1 MNYVYDV
8 LLNFNKE
15 LYDFFDWNN
24 SDVISHIRKI
34 LLFRVNNKV
43 MEDLKTKN
51 ILVNQNFLTKI
62 SNRTEMFTSQ
72 NVKLINYAC
81 IFTNG
86 LEAIAL
92 KFDKNGS
99 VMHKSRLLLDEEAEI
114 LDSINDFEEY
124 DLEYQVLNSMP
135 INYFKTRKEREIEK
149 FIDKKLKEITKDDTE
164 KLRYLYYECFNK
176 REDNVDKIILKINT
190 ELKNNWSN
198 FYDKVYNF
206 FKLISAKEK

>member
-15 LYDFFDWNN
+15 LYDFFDWNS
-24 SDVISHIRKI
+24 SDIISHIRKI
-34 LLFRVNNKV
+34 LLFRVNNQV
-43 MEDLKTKN
+43 MNNLKN
-51 ILVNQNFLTKI
+51 NYIMINQDFLTKI

-72 NVKLINYAC
+72 NVKIINYAC
-81 IFTNG
+81 LFTNG
-86 LEAIAL
+86 LEVIAL
-92 KFDKNGS
+92 KFDKNGL
-99 VMHKSRLLLDEEAEI
+99 VMHKSRLLVDEEEEV
-114 LDSINDFEEY
+114 LDSINDLEEY
-124 DLEYQVLNSMP
+124 DLKYKVLNSMP

-149 FIDKKLKEITKDDTE
+149 FIDKKLKEITNDDTE

-176 REDNVDKIILKINT
+176 REDNIDKIILKINT
-190 ELKNNWSN
+190 ELKNNWDS

>member
-15 LYDFFDWNN
+15 LYDFFDWNT
-24 SDVISHIRKI
+24 SDMISHIRKI

-43 MEDLKTKN
+43 MEDLKNNYIIVK
-51 ILVNQNFLTKI
+51 QEFLTKI

-72 NVKLINYAC
+72 NIKIINYAC

-92 KFDKNGS
+92 KFDKSGS
-99 VMHKSRLLLDEEAEI
+99 SIYKSRLLIDEEAEI

-124 DLEYQVLNSMP
+124 DLEYKILDRVP
-135 INYFKTRKEREIEK
+135 VNYFKTRKEREIER
-149 FIDKKLKEITKDDTE
+149 FIDKKLKEITNDDIE
-164 KLRYLYYECFNK
+164 KLKYLYYECFNK
-176 REDNVDKIILKINT
+176 REDNVDKIIFKINT
-190 ELKNNWSN
+190 ELKNNWDS

>member
-15 LYDFFDWNN
+15 LYDFFDWNT
-24 SDVISHIRKI
+24 SDIISHIRKI

-43 MEDLKTKN
+43 MDDLKNSHIIVSKD
-51 ILVNQNFLTKI
+51 FLTKI

-114 LDSINDFEEY
+114 LDSANDFEEY
-124 DLEYQVLNSMP
+124 DLDYQVLNSIP
-135 INYFKTRKEREIEK
+135 LNYFKTRKDRK
-149 FIDKKLKEITKDDTE
+149 S
-164 KLRYLYYECFNK
+164 
-176 REDNVDKIILKINT
+176 V
-190 ELKNNWSN
+190 
-198 FYDKVYNF
+198 V
-206 FKLISAKEK
+206 

>member
-15 LYDFFDWNN
+15 LYDFFDWNS
-24 SDVISHIRKI
+24 SDIISHIRKI

-43 MEDLKTKN
+43 MNDLKNNN
-51 ILVNQNFLTKI
+51 IMVNQDFLTKI

-72 NVKLINYAC
+72 NVKIINYAC
-81 IFTNG
+81 LFTNG
-86 LEAIAL
+86 LEVIAL
-92 KFDKNGS
+92 KFDKNGL
-99 VMHKSRLLLDEEAEI
+99 VMHKSHLLVDEEEEV
-114 LDSINDFEEY
+114 LDSINDLEEY
-124 DLEYQVLNSMP
+124 DLKYKVLNSMP

-149 FIDKKLKEITKDDTE
+149 FIDKKLKEITNDDTE

-176 REDNVDKIILKINT
+176 REENIDKIILKINA
-190 ELKNNWSN
+190 ELKNNWDS

-206 FKLISAKEK
+206 FKLISTKEK

>member
-15 LYDFFDWNN
+15 LYDFFDWNTN
-24 SDVISHIRKI
+24 DIISHIRKI

-43 MEDLKTKN
+43 MQDLKNKH
-51 ILVNQNFLTKI
+51 IIVNQDFLNKI

-72 NVKLINYAC
+72 NVKIINYAC

-86 LEAIAL
+86 LETIAL
-92 KFDKNGS
+92 KFDKSGS
-99 VMHKSRLLLDEEAEI
+99 ATYKSRLLVDEEAEI

-124 DLEYQVLNSMP
+124 DLEYKVLNSIP
-135 INYFKTRKEREIEK
+135 INYFKTRKEREIER
-149 FIDKKLKEITKDDTE
+149 FIDKKLKEITNDDTE

-176 REDNVDKIILKINT
+176 REDNVDKIILKINK
-190 ELKNNWSN
+190 ELKNNWDS